1 MGAPAFDSRSFYLL
15 LIALVAVQRL
25 AELAISKRN
34 LARALAAGGREVESG
49 HYPVMVALHTA
60 FLIACPAE
68 VYLLDRPFVPALGI
82 VCGIVLVLATAL
94 RYWAIG
100 TLGSRWNT
108 RIVVLPGAP
117 PVMGGPFRFLRHPN
131 YLAVILEIAFLPL
144 LHGAWATAIVFSV
157 ANAALLRVRIAA
169 EEKALA
175 EASGYDRAFAG
186 RPRLIPSGA
195 AETPSR

>member
-1 MGAPAFDSRSFYLL
+1 MGALPLDSRSLYLV

-25 AELAISKRN
+25 AELALSKRN
-34 LARALAAGGREVESG
+34 LALSLAAGGREVESG

-60 FLIACPAE
+60 LLIACPVE
-68 VYLLDRPFVPALGI
+68 VYGLDRPFIPALALG
-82 VCGIVLVLATAL
+82 CGIVLALATAL

-100 TLGSRWNT
+100 TLGARWNT

-117 PVMGGPFRFLRHPN
+117 PVTGGPFRFLRHPN
-131 YLAVILEIAFLPL
+131 YLAVILEIACLPL
-144 LHGAWATAIVFSV
+144 LHGAWLTAVVFSL

-175 EASGYDRAFAG
+175 EASGYERAFAG

-195 AETPSR
+195 SETSSR

>member
-1 MGAPAFDSRSFYLL
+1 MTSLPFDSRSLYLL

-34 LARALAAGGREVESG
+34 LALALAGGGKEVESG
-49 HYPVMVALHTA
+49 HYPVMVVLHTA
-60 FLIACPAE
+60 FLIACPVE
-68 VYLLDRPFVPALGI
+68 VYALDRPFVPVLGI
-82 VCGIVLVLATAL
+82 VCGIVLLAATAL

-100 TLGSRWNT
+100 TLGRRWNT
-108 RIVVLPGAP
+108 RIVVVPGAP
-117 PVMGGPFRFLRHPN
+117 PVVGGPFRYLRHPN

-144 LHGAWATAIVFSV
+144 LHGAWITAAVFTL

-175 EASGYDRAFAG
+175 EASGYERAFSG
-186 RPRLIPSGA
+186 RPRLIPTGA
-195 AETPSR
+195 SETPSR

>member
-1 MGAPAFDSRSFYLL
+1 MGAHPLDSRSLYLS
-15 LIALVAVQRL
+15 LIVLVAIQRL

-34 LARALAAGGREVESG
+34 LARALAAGGREVAPG

-60 FLIACPAE
+60 FLIACPVE

-82 VCGIVLVLATAL
+82 LCGIVLALATAL

-100 TLGSRWNT
+100 TLGARWNT

-117 PVMGGPFRFLRHPN
+117 PVVGGPFRFLRHPN

-144 LHGAWATAIVFSV
+144 LHCAWATALLFTI

-169 EEKALA
+169 EEHALS
-175 EASGYDRAFAG
+175 EASGYERAFAG

-195 AETPSR
+195 SETSPQ

>member
-1 MGAPAFDSRSFYLL
+1 MGAHPLDSRSLYLL
-15 LIALVAVQRL
+15 LIVLVAIQRL

-34 LARALAAGGREVESG
+34 LARALAAGGHEVASG

-60 FLIACPAE
+60 FLIACPVE
-68 VYLLDRPFVPALGI
+68 VYMLDRPFVPALGI
-82 VCGIVLVLATAL
+82 VCGVVLVLATAL

-100 TLGSRWNT
+100 TLGDRWNT

-117 PVMGGPFRFLRHPN
+117 PVVGGPFRFLRHPN

-144 LHGAWATAIVFSV
+144 LHSAWATALLFTI

-169 EEKALA
+169 EEHALA
-175 EASGYDRAFAG
+175 EASGYERAFAG
-186 RPRLIPSGA
+186 RPRLIPTGA
-195 AETPSR
+195 SETSSR

>member
-1 MGAPAFDSRSFYLL
+1 MGSLPLDSRSLYLL

-60 FLIACPAE
+60 FLIACPVE
-68 VYLLDRPFVPALGI
+68 VYLFDRPFIPALAV
-82 VCGIVLVLATAL
+82 VCGVVLMLATGL

-100 TLGSRWNT
+100 TLGPRWNT

-117 PVMGGPFRFLRHPN
+117 PVTGGPFRFLRHPN

-144 LHGAWATAIVFSV
+144 LHGAWATALVFSA

-175 EASGYDRAFAG
+175 DASGYDRAFAG

-195 AETPSR
+195 SETSSR

>member
-1 MGAPAFDSRSFYLL
+1 L
-15 LIALVAVQRL
+15 
-25 AELAISKRN
+25 
-34 LARALAAGGREVESG
+34 
-49 HYPVMVALHTA
+49 
-60 FLIACPAE
+60 
-68 VYLLDRPFVPALGI
+68 
-82 VCGIVLVLATAL
+82 LATVL

-108 RIVVLPGAP
+108 RIVVVPGAA
-117 PVMGGPFRFLRHPN
+117 PVVGGPFRFLRHPN

-144 LHGAWATAIVFSV
+144 LHSAWLSAVVFSL

-175 EASGYDRAFAG
+175 EASGYERAFAG

-195 AETPSR
+195 SETPSP